1 MYHSIT
7 IGDKNT
13 WDDWHL
19 VPLSRPFFSP
29 PIPKTNFV
37 DIPGGDGS
45 IDLSTA
51 LSGRTVYENR
61 TGTIEFMIVNGYKEW
76 FILYSEIMNYLQG
89 RKLRAVLE
97 DDPGFYYE
105 GRFWLKTWKSG
116 EHYSSITM
124 EYNVSPY
131 KRSVNTNE
139 DWIWDTFNFENGII
153 YSYTNLSIGDGLTI
167 EVPGTI
173 AGMSVDVT
181 CSDDGVVLSMNG
193 LDYTLEQGRNILSD
207 TVLSIGMNT
216 LSFRGT
222 GTITINNVGR
232 SL

>member
-19 VPLSRPFFSP
+19 VPLSRPFFAP

-76 FILYSEIMNYLQG
+76 FILYSEIMNYLQ
-89 RKLRAVLE
+89 
-97 DDPGFYYE
+97 
-105 GRFWLKTWKSG
+105 
-116 EHYSSITM
+116 
-124 EYNVSPY
+124 
-131 KRSVNTNE
+131 
-139 DWIWDTFNFENGII
+139 
-153 YSYTNLSIGDGLTI
+153 
-167 EVPGTI
+167 
-173 AGMSVDVT
+173 
-181 CSDDGVVLSMNG
+181 
-193 LDYTLEQGRNILSD
+193 
-207 TVLSIGMNT
+207 
-216 LSFRGT
+216 
-222 GTITINNVGR
+222 
-232 SL
+232 